1 MCFFALKHHYLK
13 EKLYLCSIIGELFKV
28 RMNLGQVYTKKTVA
42 DFMVRLFT
50 IEGKA
55 RVLDPCF
62 GRGVFVKSLLD
73 NTEFIIDGVEI
84 DKSSYAVFDNP
95 DEKRCRLVNGDFFDV
110 EDTFDG
116 IIMNPPYVRQ
126 EELDNMAPL
135 GVTKQKLQSAC
146 WMMNISS
153 KANLYMY
160 FILRA
165 ILLLREGGELIAIFP
180 NSWTNTPVG
189 KQFCEQMKLHGS
201 ITDFINVEGEAFEG
215 SPMVDVCIL
224 KYVKGMRG
232 ETNYRKL
239 RVAKDDSLVVED
251 VKQQKSQMSGN
262 LVRLCSVASIRRG
275 ITTGYNKFFVNPPLF
290 TQSHIVNILSSPKDF
305 TGYTTK
311 HCRQDKMLAIKSGD
325 NLSEEEETYL
335 ENSASVILKEG
346 KPLTLKTLIDEGLP
360 WYYITVPQPA
370 QLVFSYIVRNNLK
383 FVLNVENCNVRDNF
397 YMISSRYNSLFL
409 MALLNNYYV
418 YHQLENLGKS
428 YGKGVLKLQKY
439 DIDNIRVPRPET
451 IQEEDK
457 IKLVQLSEEL
467 IKSSDACHIDA
478 ITNLLATYY
487 GYNDV
492 KEQYI
497 ELKSKR
503 LAHHE

>member
-1 MCFFALKHHYLK
+1 
-13 EKLYLCSIIGELFKV
+13 
-28 RMNLGQVYTKKTVA
+28 MNLGQVYTKQTVA

-50 IEGKA
+50 ITGNA

-73 NTEFIIDGVEI
+73 NTEFVVDGVEI
-84 DKSSYAVFDNP
+84 DETSYAAFDNP
-95 DEKRCRLVNGDFFDV
+95 DGRRCHLMNGDFFDV
-110 EDTFDG
+110 EGTFDG

-126 EELDNMAPL
+126 EELDKLAPL

-165 ILLLREGGELIAIFP
+165 ILLLREGGEMIAIFP

-189 KQFCEQMKLHGS
+189 RQFYEQMKLHGF

-232 ETNYRKL
+232 VTHYQTMRITQ
-239 RVAKDDSLVVED
+239 DDRLLIDTVE
-251 VKQQKSQMSGN
+251 QQKNEVSSN
-262 LVRLCSVASIRRG
+262 LVRLRTFASIRRG
-275 ITTGYNKFFVNPPLF
+275 ITTGANKFFVNPPLF
-290 TQSHIVNILSSPKDF
+290 TQTHIVNILSSPKDF

-311 HCRQDKMLAIKSGD
+311 HCRKDKLLAIKSGD
-325 NLSEEEETYL
+325 NLNEEEDTYL
-335 ENSASVILKEG
+335 ENSANVISKEG
-346 KPLTLKTLIDEGLP
+346 KPLTLKTLIDDGQP
-360 WYYITVPQPA
+360 WYYITVPDTA
-370 QLVFSYIVRNNLK
+370 QIVFSYIVRNNLK
-383 FVLNVENCNVRDNF
+383 FVLNEENCNVRDNF
-397 YMISSRYNSLFL
+397 YMISSRYDSLLL

-418 YHQLENLGKS
+418 YRQLENLGKS
-428 YGKGVLKLQKY
+428 YGKGLLKLQKY
-439 DIDNIRVPRPET
+439 DIDEIKVPHPET

-457 IKLVQLSEEL
+457 VKLIQLSEKL
-467 IKSSDACHIDA
+467 VKSSDECHIDA
-478 ITNLLATYY
+478 ITNLLASYY
-487 GYNDV
+487 GYNSV